1 MKRNTLIVISFSVI
15 LIIVSWVGAYLWVQS
30 ERAVFIDRL
39 NRLDYSLVHSDSI
52 SDYLVEDVDLTLED
66 LTNKNP
72 ADTRLRSFP
81 ELYLAARALG
91 YAGERESS
99 VKYYS
104 EAEKYLDD
112 YHKREDVIADFYMSY
127 ISQATAIEGGKEEL
141 ARIADRAAKAI
152 DGLSSMSDQEKG
164 HYKQTLNVYV
174 TGEALYD
181 EEE

>member
-1 MKRNTLIVISFSVI
+1 MKRNTLIVICVSVV
-15 LIIVSWVGAYLWVQS
+15 LVVASWVGAYLWVQS
-30 ERAVFIDRL
+30 ERTVFIDRL
-39 NRLDYSLVHSDSI
+39 NRLDYSLVHRDSI

-91 YAGERESS
+91 YAGEREAS

-112 YHKREDVIADFYMSY
+112 YRKREDVIADFYMSY
-127 ISQATAIEGGKEEL
+127 ISQATAIEDGKEEL
-141 ARIADRAAKAI
+141 ARIADRAATAI
-152 DGLSSMSDQEKG
+152 DGLGSMSDQEKG

-174 TGEALYD
+174 TGEALPD